1 MIRLKNFGLAF
12 LAELAITATLGVSA
26 YAQAPAPA
34 PAPAGTE
41 QGGQLQQITV
51 TGYLIPRV
59 GEGPQPVVSYDQDY
73 VTEQAYTPVTDV
85 LRGIP
90 LNNAALSTYTN
101 AGINSSPASAAVNLR
116 G

>member
-1 MIRLKNFGLAF
+1 MIRLKHFGLAF

-59 GEGPQPVVSYDQDY
+59 GEGPQPVVSYDQDFIQK
-73 VTEQAYTPVTDV
+73 QANQLGRNAFRYLPNGNSTCTPRAHAD
-85 LRGIP
+85 
-90 LNNAALSTYTN
+90 
-101 AGINSSPASAAVNLR
+101 
-116 G
+116 